1 MIYYYVVYLKLYI
14 KGVILMANIT
24 ENYKAVLDGLSENF
38 TKLGFTK
45 CNDTAENETGVVT
58 RFQSE
63 KGVVAIVL
71 KDNIISLMGG
81 EDLENV
87 ESTPSK
93 LAASLFEETADSR
106 DIKYV
111 VNEFADSLQAK
122 YGQKK
127 AIQKKAQLLRFIR
140 FLWKVTILMTQL

>member
-1 MIYYYVVYLKLYI
+1 
-14 KGVILMANIT
+14 MANIT

-87 ESTPSK
+87 ESTLKDTTGGKVKIKNSGEEYC
-93 LAASLFEETADSR
+93 AS
-106 DIKYV
+106 
-111 VNEFADSLQAK
+111 
-122 YGQKK
+122 
-127 AIQKKAQLLRFIR
+127 
-140 FLWKVTILMTQL
+140 

>member
-1 MIYYYVVYLKLYI
+1 
-14 KGVILMANIT
+14 MANIT

-38 TKLGFTK
+38 AKLGFTK
-45 CNDTAENETGVVT
+45 CSDTAEDEAGLVT

-63 KGVVAIVL
+63 KGVVAVLL
-71 KDNIISLMGG
+71 KDNIISLMSG

-87 ESTPSK
+87 EITPTK

-111 VNEFADSLQAK
+111 VNE
-122 YGQKK
+122 
-127 AIQKKAQLLRFIR
+127 
-140 FLWKVTILMTQL
+140 